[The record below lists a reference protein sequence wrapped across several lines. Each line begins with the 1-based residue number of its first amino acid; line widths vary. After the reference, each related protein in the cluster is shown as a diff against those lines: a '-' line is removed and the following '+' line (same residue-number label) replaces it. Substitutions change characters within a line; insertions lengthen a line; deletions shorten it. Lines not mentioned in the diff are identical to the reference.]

1 MEIIFKQETSLDL
14 IKHQLI
20 FISKNI
26 NRKTL
31 IMTSK
36 KFSQIKISARKIQYK
51 Y

>member
-14 IKHQLI
+14 TKHQSI

-31 IMTSK
+31 IMTRK
-36 KFSQIKISARKIQYK
+36 KCSQIRI
-51 Y
+51 